1 MRFLAAVS
9 VLLATMAGPALSRP
23 NESRGMNN
31 FQISTSPTPG
41 STEDDTSK
49 ATPGKSD
56 GSLKRFVQETID
68 QMNSGKLDWN
78 LLVQD
83 TVKVTSNAV
92 VSIDLDSVVKKM
104 ARRMAD
110 MVGSFVD
117 GISPVDQVVQ
127 MMRSA
132 LSALIAKVNI
142 NTMLQMSVNMMGSFI
157 SLLDFDSTMR
167 MVFEYVN
174 GLL

>member
-1 MRFLAAVS
+1 
-9 VLLATMAGPALSRP
+9 MAGPAFVAR
-23 NESRGMNN
+23 
-31 FQISTSPTPG
+31 SPTPG
-41 STEDDTSK
+41 SSKDDSTNAS
-49 ATPGKSD
+49 PGKSD
-56 GSLKRFVQETID
+56 GSLKRFVQNTID
-68 QMNSGKLDWN
+68 QMNSGELNWN

-83 TVKVTSNAV
+83 TVQLTSNAV
-92 VSIDLDSVVKKM
+92 VSIDLDSAVKKM
-104 ARRMAD
+104 AAKVAD
-110 MVGSFVD
+110 GVESFVN

-142 NTMLQMSVNMMGSFI
+142 NTMLQMYVKMMGSFI

-167 MVFEYVN
+167 TVFEYVN